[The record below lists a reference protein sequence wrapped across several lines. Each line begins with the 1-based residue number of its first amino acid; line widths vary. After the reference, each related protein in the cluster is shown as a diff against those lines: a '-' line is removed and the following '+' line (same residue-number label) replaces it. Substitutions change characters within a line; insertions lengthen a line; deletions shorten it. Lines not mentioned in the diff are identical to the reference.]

1 MQKEQYVPTGKGLI
15 ALSPLMVFLM
25 MYVGLSIFVG
35 DFYTVP
41 LSVAFVLSSV
51 WGVATTARL
60 PLSERLK
67 VFSRG
72 AANSDVITLIVRS
85 SFRILVC
92 VFPSDTWYHLSWTRL
107 RFISFFCAHLM

>member
-72 AANSDVITLIVRS
+72 AANIYGMDIYPCRS
-85 SFRILVC
+85 VC
-92 VFPSDTWYHLSWTRL
+92 HAGTKGWCHRGNG
-107 RFISFFCAHLM
+107 

>member
-72 AANSDVITLIVRS
+72 AANSDVIYMVGYLSLPERLPCWHKRLEPQRQRLI
-85 SFRILVC
+85 
-92 VFPSDTWYHLSWTRL
+92 
-107 RFISFFCAHLM
+107 

>member
-41 LSVAFVLSSV
+41 LSVLLFC
-51 WGVATTARL
+51 RL
-60 PLSERLK
+60 Y
-67 VFSRG
+67 G
-72 AANSDVITLIVRS
+72 ASPQPPGCRCRNG
-85 SFRILVC
+85 
-92 VFPSDTWYHLSWTRL
+92 
-107 RFISFFCAHLM
+107 

>member
-60 PLSERLK
+60 PLAERLK
-67 VFSRG
+67 VFSRSEERRVG
-72 AANSDVITLIVRS
+72 KECRS
-85 SFRILVC
+85 RWS
-92 VFPSDTWYHLSWTRL
+92 PYH
-107 RFISFFCAHLM
+107 

>member
-51 WGVATTARL
+51 WGVRPVAVVGTV
-60 PLSERLK
+60 EG
-67 VFSRG
+67 VFQRRG
-72 AANSDVITLIVRS
+72 QQ
-85 SFRILVC
+85 
-92 VFPSDTWYHLSWTRL
+92 
-107 RFISFFCAHLM
+107 

>member
-41 LSVAFVLSSV
+41 LSVAFVL
-51 WGVATTARL
+51 
-60 PLSERLK
+60 LSL
-67 VFSRG
+67 
-72 AANSDVITLIVRS
+72 L
-85 SFRILVC
+85 
-92 VFPSDTWYHLSWTRL
+92 
-107 RFISFFCAHLM
+107 

>member
-72 AANSDVITLIVRS
+72 AANSDVIYIWYGYLSLPERLPCWHKRLVPQRQRLI
-85 SFRILVC
+85 
-92 VFPSDTWYHLSWTRL
+92 
-107 RFISFFCAHLM
+107 